1 MVLMVTFLA
10 NAIIISSTAKLTS
23 VYSSHQN
30 LSVKYGITVKQMFK
44 ILIKSIKNFNLG
56 KAFEFLSVDSKADL
70 LNETLN
76 IFWICIPSKKIKCR
90 FCEPRWMADSIK
102 RSLKERPKLVGCYYK
117 NGQKRSDLEKLFE
130 KSSDCTKEIL
140 EAKIDCIFKMTTKL
154 QSLKT
159 AAKTYWAILIGLL
172 YNKKIPAIT
181 FISGKFISDFCEKAN
196 LSITFLC

>member
-1 MVLMVTFLA
+1 MVTFLA

-44 ILIKSIKNFNLG
+44 ILRKSIKNFNLG

-76 IFWICIPSKKIKCR
+76 IFWICIPSKKIKRR

-102 RSLKERPKLVGCYYK
+102 RSLKERPKLAGCYYK

>member
-1 MVLMVTFLA
+1 
-10 NAIIISSTAKLTS
+10 
-23 VYSSHQN
+23 
-30 LSVKYGITVKQMFK
+30 
-44 ILIKSIKNFNLG
+44 
-56 KAFEFLSVDSKADL
+56 
-70 LNETLN
+70 
-76 IFWICIPSKKIKCR
+76 
-90 FCEPRWMADSIK
+90 MADSIK
-102 RSLKERPKLVGCYYK
+102 RSLKERPKLAGCYYK